1 MSLWGYLRVAGI
13 VFAVAIGGLFLAL
26 GIVVADRKEK
36 QSEDK
41 AKFGIAPG
49 AIALIAGVVFAL
61 FLLFG
66 PGSYKIRVDGMGIVS
81 YGILAGIWAGSAL
94 ASTMF
99 VKRNYDKARA
109 LLIPV
114 SASSRECRLIRLV
127 FTIPIYTVVNH
138 LLVLAFLSEHFSD
151 SIWGAQSVFDYDTM
165 INAKYLVICAGVLVG
180 ACAGGG
186 FALVKDE
193 RKWDEKF
200 FWKFVRFCATGG
212 LVAPMFIFLY
222 MVIKMKA

>member
-1 MSLWGYLRVAGI
+1 MSLFGYIRIAAIAL
-13 VFAVAIGGLFLAL
+13 AVAIGLLLLAL
-26 GIVVADRKEK
+26 GIVAANRDEK
-36 QSEDK
+36 KSEDK

-49 AIALIAGVVFAL
+49 VIALIAGVVFAL
-61 FLLFG
+61 LILFG
-66 PGSYKIRVDGMGIVS
+66 PGSSKIQIDGMGVVS
-81 YGILAGIWAGSAL
+81 FGILAGIWAGSAIL
-94 ASTMF
+94 STMF

-151 SIWGAQSVFDYDTM
+151 NIWGAQSIFDYDTM
-165 INAKYLVICAGVLVG
+165 ITPKYLALCAAVLVS
-180 ACAGGG
+180 ACSGGG
-186 FALVKDE
+186 LALVKDE

-200 FWKFVRFCATGG
+200 FWKFVRFCASLGIVVPLVLFGG
-212 LVAPMFIFLY
+212 YTALRT
-222 MVIKMKA
+222 